1 MKETPDQFSSSSD
14 RANDFPK
21 NISIVLCTFNGER
34 YLRQQ
39 LDSIFNQTLP
49 ACEVIVQDDGSTDHT
64 MDILRE
70 YAVRFPQMKVHVNE
84 GRHGI
89 NANFFSAM
97 SRATCPWIALSDQ
110 DDIWESTKLEHQS
123 RAIGDHLLCSGRS
136 VPFSDDG
143 FPVTTDLRDPNYD
156 ALRVAYLGALPGHT
170 FLFRRELLR
179 FLPDGASCPYLYDW
193 QLQLIAACAESIV
206 YLPETLVHFRR
217 HRDAATATEPVPR
230 AAISKDAF
238 RYLWF
243 TVRHHHH
250 LQQAVRQRFVIIREM
265 LSPLPFKTRSLKDCL
280 TMAQLQIRRGP
291 IAFLRRTGFFFR
303 HRQQLFYATER
314 PSFRLSLRALLYP
327 FTCGYY
333 YRKVIRKK

>member
-1 MKETPDQFSSSSD
+1 MFSNSSVS
-14 RANDFPK
+14 NSHFPK
-21 NISIVLCTFNGER
+21 DISIVLCTYNGER

-49 ACEVIVQDDGSTDHT
+49 AREVIVQDDGSTDHT
-64 MDILRE
+64 MDILSE
-70 YAVRFPQMKVHVNE
+70 YAARFPQMKIYVNE

-110 DDIWESTKLEHQS
+110 DDIWELSKLEHQA
-123 RAIGDHLLCSGRS
+123 RAIGNRLLCSGRS
-136 VPFSDDG
+136 LPFSDDG

-170 FLFRRELLR
+170 FLFRRELLH
-179 FLPDGASCPYLYDW
+179 FLPDGAACPYLYDW

-230 AAISKDAF
+230 ASVSKDAL

-243 TVRHHHH
+243 TVRHHRR

-265 LSPLPFKTRSLKDCL
+265 LSPLPFKTQSQQDCL
-280 TMAQLQIRRGP
+280 LMAQLQIRRDP
-291 IAFLRRTGFFFR
+291 IAFLRRTAFFLK
-303 HRQQLFYATER
+303 HRQQLFYAPER
-314 PSFRLSLRALLYP
+314 PSFRLSLRAILYP

-333 YRKVIRKK
+333 YRKVIHNK

>member
-1 MKETPDQFSSSSD
+1 MFSNSSVS
-14 RANDFPK
+14 NSHFPK
-21 NISIVLCTFNGER
+21 DISIVLCTYNGER

-49 ACEVIVQDDGSTDHT
+49 AREVIVQDDGSTDHT
-64 MDILRE
+64 MDILSE
-70 YAVRFPQMKVHVNE
+70 YATRFPQMKIYVNE

-89 NANFFSAM
+89 NSNFFSAM

-110 DDIWESTKLEHQS
+110 DDIWELSKLEHQA
-123 RAIGDHLLCSGRS
+123 RAIGNRLLCSGRS
-136 VPFSDDG
+136 IPFSDDG

-170 FLFRRELLR
+170 FLFRRELLH
-179 FLPDGASCPYLYDW
+179 FLPDGAACPYLYDW

-230 AAISKDAF
+230 ASVSKDAL
-238 RYLWF
+238 RYLWL
-243 TVRHHHH
+243 TVRHHRR
-250 LQQAVRQRFVIIREM
+250 LQQAVRQRFVVIREM
-265 LSPLPFKTRSLKDCL
+265 LSPLPFKTQSKQDCL
-280 TMAQLQIRRGP
+280 LMAQLQIRRGP
-291 IAFLRRTGFFFR
+291 IAFLRRTGFFLK
-303 HRQQLFYATER
+303 HRQQLFYAPER
-314 PSFRLSLRALLYP
+314 PSFRLSLRAILYP

-333 YRKVIRKK
+333 YRKVSHNK